1 MDASASVPDAAQRT
15 PSLAAVAKVTPLR
28 LLLVEDD
35 SSSLETLGRLLRR
48 DGHHVIAA
56 ASVSDATASAESHEF
71 DLVISDI
78 GLPDGSGTELMATLR
93 DKHGLRGVAL
103 SGYGMED
110 DLERTR
116 KAGFVTHLVKPIQIA
131 ELRRV
136 LATLGPARV

>member
-1 MDASASVPDAAQRT
+1 
-15 PSLAAVAKVTPLR
+15 
-28 LLLVEDD
+28 VEDD

-48 DGHHVIAA
+48 DGHHVIAT
-56 ASVSDATASAESHEF
+56 ASVADAMASAESHEF

-136 LATLGPARV
+136 LATLGPAGA